1 MTDILVLLKMITEPC
16 LSITEHKDS
25 LDIMNEMGMQE
36 LLKHP
41 VVVEVINLVYESQYS
56 VTHSPLALSASI
68 ESFLDDKTFDNK
80 SIAGKL
86 INNILTFGEE
96 A

>member
-1 MTDILVLLKMITEPC
+1 MTD
-16 LSITEHKDS
+16 HKDS

-56 VTHSPLALSASI
+56 ISHSPLSLASTV
-68 ESFLDDKTFDNK
+68 ESFTDDKTF
-80 SIAGKL
+80 
-86 INNILTFGEE
+86 
-96 A
+96 